1 MPLNPSPPCLV
12 APQGMK
18 NPSAVV
24 SGDKSQITVL
34 ACCSASGYVLPPFI
48 ILDWLNLKQEFTTGE
63 VPGSVYGLSR
73 KGWIDGELFEMWFV
87 RHFLLNA
94 LPV

>member
-34 ACCSASGYVLPPFI
+34 ACCSTWGYVLSPFI
-48 ILDWLNLKQEFTTGE
+48 ILDWFNLKQEFTPGK
-63 VPGSVYGLSR
+63 VPGSVLWLIQEGV
-73 KGWIDGELFEMWFV
+73 D
-87 RHFLLNA
+87 
-94 LPV
+94 